1 MVTFR
6 LINLRMGKIL
16 GKSFRENQNTYFMFY
31 IFFFQKPFRV
41 WDNVGKIG
49 TAGQATDDNIMRRKK
64 MRYACRVI
72 KAKIQTYT
80 HNT

>member
-31 IFFFQKPFRV
+31 IFFSKNRSV
-41 WDNVGKIG
+41 YE
-49 TAGQATDDNIMRRKK
+49 IMWERLAQPDRPQ
-64 MRYACRVI
+64 MTI
-72 KAKIQTYT
+72 
-80 HNT
+80 